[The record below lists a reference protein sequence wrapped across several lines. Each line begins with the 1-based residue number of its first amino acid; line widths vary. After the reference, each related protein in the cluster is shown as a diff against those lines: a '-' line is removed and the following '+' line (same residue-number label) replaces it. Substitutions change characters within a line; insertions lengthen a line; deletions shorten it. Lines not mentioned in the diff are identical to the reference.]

1 MKTLPYSTQKGSK
14 INLTSRQKEILS
26 TTLNIIAMEGTKG
39 LTLKKVAESLEITD
53 AAIYKHFKNKRHL
66 MICLYDYVN
75 SLLISTLSPIIAENK
90 SARKRLCLL
99 IDKTIDYLIEHRGVN
114 LILLAES
121 IYQNDEELRAAMLSI
136 FYGISSIIKTLLLA
150 GITAGEFKNNLDVEP
165 TTICLIG
172 MIQGALTR
180 YMLEK
185 SPSDSDFNLKKMKD
199 SIKNCFFDG
208 INSR

>member
-99 IDKTIDYLIEHRGVN
+99 IDKTIKG
-114 LILLAES
+114 LATS
-121 IYQNDEELRAAMLSI
+121 LNFRKLRQDI
-136 FYGISSIIKTLLLA
+136 ISSNIYNIFRSWPGRMDKRIISLVSVKRTLFMCNSC
-150 GITAGEFKNNLDVEP
+150 IYFKHRSLFLRN
-165 TTICLIG
+165 
-172 MIQGALTR
+172 
-180 YMLEK
+180 
-185 SPSDSDFNLKKMKD
+185 F
-199 SIKNCFFDG
+199 
-208 INSR
+208 